1 MLNYLIQF
9 YICFL
14 FINNLYDVFIGTKKN
29 NELIEEKTEELIEEK
44 IEELIEENNELI
56 EEKTEELIAENNEL
70 IEEKIAK
77 KTKQTEELIAEKTK
91 QTEELIAE
99 KTKKTKE
106 LIAENMEIT
115 QELFNKAVNIQYKIQ
130 EIVHKIHKYYEW
142 FLSIKTWNAKY
153 SYSPHFPPFERELDA
168 DDLTNL
174 QHTLIPH
181 NKFLLF
187 ESTLKI
193 MEKHFGMY
201 KRPIPNSNDK
211 HYIFSINSDGLRKG
225 TIEGCYE
232 SEVVKYAKF
241 DPSRNYLDFN
251 DYKITIDKLKENQRN
266 YYESFLLSVK
276 DIDETDEEFELRFL
290 THLLSICKETYSNY
304 KLYMI
309 AQGPKN

>member
-29 NELIEEKTEELIEEK
+29 EKRIVEKTEELIEEK
-44 IEELIEENNELI
+44 
-56 EEKTEELIAENNEL
+56 T
-70 IEEKIAK
+70 K
-77 KTKQTEELIAEKTK
+77 K
-91 QTEELIAE
+91 TEELIAE
-99 KTKKTKE
+99 KTKKTEEFIAEKTKKTEELIEEKTKKTEELIEEKTKKTEE
-106 LIAENMEIT
+106 LIA
-115 QELFNKAVNIQYKIQ
+115 

-142 FLSIKTWNAKY
+142 FFSIKTWNAKY
-153 SYSPHFPPFERELDA
+153 SYSPHIPPFERELDA

-174 QHTLIPH
+174 QYTLIPH
-181 NKFLLF
+181 NKLFLLF

-211 HYIFSINSDGLRKG
+211 HYIFTTNDDGLRKG
-225 TIEGCYE
+225 NIEAYYE
-232 SEVVKYAKF
+232 DEVVKYAKF

-251 DYKITIDKLKENQRN
+251 DYKIAIDRLKEKQRN

>member
-29 NELIEEKTEELIEEK
+29 EKRIVEKTEELIEEK
-44 IEELIEENNELI
+44 TKKTEELI
-56 EEKTEELIAENNEL
+56 EEKT
-70 IEEKIAK
+70 K
-77 KTKQTEELIAEKTK
+77 KTEELIGEKTK
-91 QTEELIAE
+91 KTEELIGE

-153 SYSPHFPPFERELDA
+153 SYSPHIPPFERELDA

-181 NKFLLF
+181 TYKFLLF

-211 HYIFSINSDGLRKG
+211 HYIFTTNDDRLRKG

-232 SEVVKYAKF
+232 VIKYAKF

-251 DYKITIDKLKENQRN
+251 DYKITIDRLKENQRN

>member
-14 FINNLYDVFIGTKKN
+14 FINNLYDIFIGTKKN
-29 NELIEEKTEELIEEK
+29 EKRILEKTEELIDEK
-44 IEELIEENNELI
+44 TK
-56 EEKTEELIAENNEL
+56 KTEELIGE
-70 IEEKIAK
+70 
-77 KTKQTEELIAEKTK
+77 
-91 QTEELIAE
+91 
-99 KTKKTKE
+99 KTKE

-153 SYSPHFPPFERELDA
+153 SYSPHIPPFERELDA

-181 NKFLLF
+181 TYKFLLF

-232 SEVVKYAKF
+232 SEVVKYANF

>member
-29 NELIEEKTEELIEEK
+29 EKRIVEKTEELIEEK
-44 IEELIEENNELI
+44 TKKTEELI
-56 EEKTEELIAENNEL
+56 EEKTKKNEEFIAEKTKKTEEL
-70 IEEKIAK
+70 IEEKTK
-77 KTKQTEELIAEKTK
+77 KNEELIG
-91 QTEELIAE
+91 E

-142 FLSIKTWNAKY
+142 FFSIKTWNAKY
-153 SYSPHFPPFERELDA
+153 SYSPHIPPFERELDA

-181 NKFLLF
+181 TYKFLLF

-211 HYIFSINSDGLRKG
+211 HYIFTTNDDGLRKG
-225 TIEGCYE
+225 NIEAYY
-232 SEVVKYAKF
+232 EVVKYAKF

>member
-1 MLNYLIQF
+1 
-9 YICFL
+9 
-14 FINNLYDVFIGTKKN
+14 V
-29 NELIEEKTEELIEEK
+29 EKTEELIEEK
-44 IEELIEENNELI
+44 
-56 EEKTEELIAENNEL
+56 T
-70 IEEKIAK
+70 K
-77 KTKQTEELIAEKTK
+77 K
-91 QTEELIAE
+91 TEELIAE
-99 KTKKTKE
+99 KTKKTEEFIAEKTKKTEEFIAEKTKKTEELIEEKTKKTEELIEEKTKKTEELIGEKTKKTEE
-106 LIAENMEIT
+106 LIA
-115 QELFNKAVNIQYKIQ
+115 

-142 FLSIKTWNAKY
+142 FFSIKTWNAKY
-153 SYSPHFPPFERELDA
+153 SYSPHIPPFERELDA

-181 NKFLLF
+181 NKLFLLF

-201 KRPIPNSNDK
+201 KRPIPNSNNK
-211 HYIFSINSDGLRKG
+211 HYIFTTNDDGLRKG
-225 TIEGCYE
+225 NIEAYY
-232 SEVVKYAKF
+232 EVVKYAKF

-251 DYKITIDKLKENQRN
+251 DYKIAIDRLKENQRN

>member
-1 MLNYLIQF
+1 
-9 YICFL
+9 
-14 FINNLYDVFIGTKKN
+14 V
-29 NELIEEKTEELIEEK
+29 EKTEELIEEK
-44 IEELIEENNELI
+44 
-56 EEKTEELIAENNEL
+56 T
-70 IEEKIAK
+70 K
-77 KTKQTEELIAEKTK
+77 K
-91 QTEELIAE
+91 TEELIAE
-99 KTKKTKE
+99 KTKKTEEFIAEKTKKTEELIEEKTKKTEELIEEKTKKTEELIEEKTKKTEE
-106 LIAENMEIT
+106 LIA
-115 QELFNKAVNIQYKIQ
+115 

-142 FLSIKTWNAKY
+142 FFSIKTWNAKY
-153 SYSPHFPPFERELDA
+153 SYSPHIPPFERELDA

-174 QHTLIPH
+174 QYTLIPH
-181 NKFLLF
+181 NKLFLLF

-211 HYIFSINSDGLRKG
+211 HYIFTTNDDGLRKG
-225 TIEGCYE
+225 NIEAYYE
-232 SEVVKYAKF
+232 DEVVKYAKF

-251 DYKITIDKLKENQRN
+251 DYKIAIDRLKEKQRN

>member
-29 NELIEEKTEELIEEK
+29 EKRIVEKTEELIEEK
-44 IEELIEENNELI
+44 TKKNEEFIAEKTKKTEELI
-56 EEKTEELIAENNEL
+56 EEKTKKNEELIG
-70 IEEKIAK
+70 
-77 KTKQTEELIAEKTK
+77 
-91 QTEELIAE
+91 E

-142 FLSIKTWNAKY
+142 FFSIKTWNAKY
-153 SYSPHFPPFERELDA
+153 SYSPHIPPFERELDA

-181 NKFLLF
+181 TYKFLLF

>member
-29 NELIEEKTEELIEEK
+29 EKRIVEKTEELIEEK
-44 IEELIEENNELI
+44 
-56 EEKTEELIAENNEL
+56 T
-70 IEEKIAK
+70 K
-77 KTKQTEELIAEKTK
+77 K
-91 QTEELIAE
+91 TEELIAE
-99 KTKKTKE
+99 KTKKTEEFIVEKTKKTEELIAEKTEELIGEKTKKTEE
-106 LIAENMEIT
+106 LIAEN
-115 QELFNKAVNIQYKIQ
+115 KIQ

-153 SYSPHFPPFERELDA
+153 SYSPHVPPFERELDA
-168 DDLTNL
+168 DDSNL

-211 HYIFSINSDGLRKG
+211 HYIFSINSDTLRKG
-225 TIEGCYE
+225 TIEAFY
-232 SEVVKYAKF
+232 EVVKYANF
-241 DPSRNYLDFN
+241 DPSRNYLDLN
-251 DYKITIDKLKENQRN
+251 DYKITIDRLKENQRN